1 MKDPGWKMNSELP
14 GAWIRHSS
22 GIPERFI
29 EALDRA
35 VDEGIVTMRG
45 ADRVL
50 RLMWTLADL
59 HERPLPNDEDL
70 ARALMLRN
78 GGLNAN

>member
-1 MKDPGWKMNSELP
+1 MNSELP

-22 GIPERFI
+22 GIPQAFI
-29 EALDRA
+29 ERLDRA

-59 HERPLPNDEDL
+59 HERSLPNDEDL

-78 GGLNAN
+78 GGAHAN